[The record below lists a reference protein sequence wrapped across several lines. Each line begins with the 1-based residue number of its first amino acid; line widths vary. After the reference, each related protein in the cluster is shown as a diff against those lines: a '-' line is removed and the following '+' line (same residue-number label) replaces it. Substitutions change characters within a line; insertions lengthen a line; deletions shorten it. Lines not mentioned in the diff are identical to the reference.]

1 MDKLNKIP
9 IKHHQ
14 REEECPLVAAVNM
27 AGSSPESRSFSHLLP
42 TIFTP
47 HLFSFPGG
55 SMAHQRKEPLS
66 RSHIDR
72 HVVTSRIVPS
82 SQPEKYPSPHMDFA
96 EESSDN
102 EYVSYYPSMQGCRSV
117 DEFECLNRIEEGTYG
132 VVYRAKCKET
142 GEIVALK
149 KLKME
154 KEKEGFPITSLR
166 EVNTLMKAPHENIV
180 RIKEIVVGSSMDKI
194 FIVMEYVEHDLKSL
208 MDTMK
213 SRNRTFSIGEIKCL
227 LTQLLKAI
235 AHLHDNWILHRDL
248 KTSNLLLSNR
258 GILKVGDFG
267 LAREYGSPLKPYT
280 PVVVTLW
287 YRAPELLLESPEYST
302 PIDVWSIGCIFG
314 ELLTMKPFFPGK
326 SETDQLKL
334 IFEDLGTPNN
344 NIWPGYSDLPI
355 VKKVT
360 LPHYEYNRLHER
372 FKSKSIQVSSTGMDL
387 LRRLLAYCPARRIT
401 ASQALDHQFFKES
414 PLPIDASLFSTWPA
428 KSEGRYTV
436 KNNSPKAPVG
446 GQFAEK
452 VAGDR
457 DDIFMKGYQGP
468 GFVLKF

>member
-1 MDKLNKIP
+1 MA
-9 IKHHQ
+9 HHQ
-14 REEECPLVAAVNM
+14 HHHR
-27 AGSSPESRSFSHLLP
+27 SSKDSNSS
-42 TIFTP
+42 T
-47 HLFSFPGG
+47 S
-55 SMAHQRKEPLS
+55 S
-66 RSHIDR
+66 RSHTDR
-72 HVVTSRIVPS
+72 NTSRVTSSNIASTSNQGDNYHHTSSTSTSSSTSHVEHVVPV
-82 SQPEKYPSPHMDFA
+82 D
-96 EESSDN
+96 ESESETSDN
-102 EYVSYYPSMQGCRSV
+102 EFTLYYPSMQGCRSV
-117 DEFECLNRIEEGTYG
+117 EEFKCLNRIEEGTYG
-132 VVYRAKCKET
+132 VVYRAKCLET

-149 KLKME
+149 RLKME

-180 RIKEIVVGSSMDKI
+180 RIKEIVVGNSMDKI
-194 FIVMEYVEHDLKSL
+194 YIVMEYVEHDLKSL

-213 SRNRTFSIGEIKCL
+213 SRKKVFSLGETKCL
-227 LTQLLKAI
+227 LIQLLRAI
-235 AHLHDNWILHRDL
+235 THLHDNWILHRDL
-248 KTSNLLLSNR
+248 KTSNLLLSHQ

-280 PVVVTLW
+280 SIVVTLW

-314 ELLTMKPFFPGK
+314 ELLTMKPFFAGK
-326 SETDQLKL
+326 SEMDQLKL

-344 NIWPGYSDLPI
+344 NIWPGYSDLPV
-355 VKKVT
+355 VKKVNI
-360 LPHYEYNRLHER
+360 PHFEYNRLHER
-372 FKSKSIQVSSTGMDL
+372 LNKSHTQVSETGMDL
-387 LRRLLAYCPARRIT
+387 FKRLLAYCPARRIT
-401 ASQALDHQFFKES
+401 AAHALSHPFFQES
-414 PLPIDASLFSTWPA
+414 PKPVDPSMFSTWPA
-428 KSEGRYTV
+428 KSEGNRTTV